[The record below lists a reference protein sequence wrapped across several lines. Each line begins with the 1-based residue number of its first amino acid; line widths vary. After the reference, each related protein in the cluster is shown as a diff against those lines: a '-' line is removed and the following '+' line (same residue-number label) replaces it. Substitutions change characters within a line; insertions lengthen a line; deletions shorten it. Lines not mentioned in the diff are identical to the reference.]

1 VNASARK
8 TALSLSIALIIAMLV
23 PGFVPAKQLAHADGL
38 FMEQFNAN
46 LEGREVRLSVNV
58 NPPVLTSET
67 RQDAYVQFRLFDEA
81 TNATIRYS
89 TFAITIEKGVG
100 RDAERLLADVFHT
113 ESGLLTLKMQPQEGP
128 VTILGTQ
135 EQFLNA
141 WVADPGGTINVRG
154 PIFLEGG
161 LYHFR
166 IEILGIDSI
175 RELFRPDEV
184 QKFDSWLSVG
194 DVFTEN
200 VEYDGESYGT
210 TIISYYDRVEE
221 FDFNSSEKTFTWSMP
236 FDWNTSRIDQTTI
249 FVHEEVKIPKSM
261 AGIGDS
267 LAFAASVNDTPLK
280 GARLVIDPYTSQSD
294 LVLHYLLN
302 KPDILSIAEGVPD
315 GTEQMTFALKP
326 SAAVQEE
333 TTTEMSTDTGGIH
346 VALNWEPNPLDAN
359 AESIV
364 SVRFS
369 DAFSGESLDNMDV
382 QYDIRI
388 LDSIDGT
395 LVYESSGNTAVNGA
409 DTQTIDFPANELYR
423 IEIQV
428 QGISEDGRPADM
440 TRNGVARGIVVVP
453 EFPAVLIIAIAGVTV
468 SVLLSRKFVR
478 NHSRG
483 LANGLP

>member
-1 VNASARK
+1 MLPTSHNSAVNTASIQA
-8 TALSLSIALIIAMLV
+8 AVSWS
-23 PGFVPAKQLAHADGL
+23 
-38 FMEQFNAN
+38 
-46 LEGREVRLSVNV
+46 
-58 NPPVLTSET
+58 TS
-67 RQDAYVQFRLFDEA
+67 
-81 TNATIRYS
+81 
-89 TFAITIEKGVG
+89 
-100 RDAERLLADVFHT
+100 
-113 ESGLLTLKMQPQEGP
+113 
-128 VTILGTQ
+128 
-135 EQFLNA
+135 
-141 WVADPGGTINVRG
+141 
-154 PIFLEGG
+154 
-161 LYHFR
+161 
-166 IEILGIDSI
+166 
-175 RELFRPDEV
+175 
-184 QKFDSWLSVG
+184 
-194 DVFTEN
+194 
-200 VEYDGESYGT
+200 
-210 TIISYYDRVEE
+210 
-221 FDFNSSEKTFTWSMP
+221 
-236 FDWNTSRIDQTTI
+236 
-249 FVHEEVKIPKSM
+249 
-261 AGIGDS
+261 GDS